1 MTFGIPRTILPFDQN
16 GVMDWNSFRNSIAQR
31 KAIEQERKLAE
42 ISPTT
47 MILSPMK
54 FDVLLGRGRPN
65 QEFPGN
71 VRLAV
76 IIDIHRR
83 QYQSAKRGGKTGTCE
98 EIVSLIKNSG
108 GRFLKRQEGSH
119 HSWVEVSDS
128 VAVEKVSHGFRTK
141 TKRNSVRVIMSEEN
155 TQGSSARSSPDNL
168 MDISLSQGPTTQF
181 DETHAEDEELKLRPR
196 KTQR

>member
-1 MTFGIPRTILPFDQN
+1 MTFGIQQTKLPVDQN
-16 GVMDWNSFRNSIAQR
+16 GIMNWTSFRNSIEQR
-31 KAIEQERKLAE
+31 RMIEEERKRE
-42 ISPTT
+42 DISSTT
-47 MILSPMK
+47 ILSPMK

-76 IIDIHRR
+76 IIDMHRS

-141 TKRNSVRVIMSEEN
+141 TKRNSVRVVVSEEN
-155 TQGSSARSSPDNL
+155 MQGSSARSSPDNL
-168 MDISLSQGPTTQF
+168 VGISLSQGNKQF
-181 DETHAEDEELKLRPR
+181 DETHAEELKRPR

>member
-1 MTFGIPRTILPFDQN
+1 MTFGIQQTKLPVDQN
-16 GVMDWNSFRNSIAQR
+16 GIMNWTSFRNSIEQR
-31 KAIEQERKLAE
+31 RMIEEERKRE
-42 ISPTT
+42 DISSTT
-47 MILSPMK
+47 ILSPMK

-76 IIDIHRR
+76 IIDMHRS
-83 QYQSAKRGGKTGTCE
+83 QYQSAKRGGKTDTNE

-108 GRFLKRQEGSH
+108 GRFLKRQEGSAH
-119 HSWVEVSDS
+119 NNTSWVEVSDS

-141 TKRNSVRVIMSEEN
+141 TKRNSSVRVVVSEEN
-155 TQGSSARSSPDNL
+155 TQESSARSSPDNL
-168 MDISLSQGPTTQF
+168 MNTSLSQGTTQF
-181 DETHAEDEELKLRPR
+181 DETNAEELQRPR